1 MPLRTAARSP
11 VSSPVRSIW
20 RGIVCTVLVASPLLA
35 MAAEPRA
42 TSPRLDGGKVA
53 PTKSGLDAELFYQLF
68 VGELAFA
75 RGEPGVAYQVLLE
88 AARRTKDEALFRRTV
103 EVAARSG
110 AGEEALAAA
119 KAWRQAQPRSL
130 AAAQTQAEL
139 LLALN
144 RGPEAVEPLR
154 ALIDAVPTADRKA
167 ALASLPRFVPT
178 GGNAE
183 RGKTAAGA
191 IDKVLEPWL
200 NQADTRPTALLASA
214 RTWAMAGDNAQAL
227 KLLRDTLTAEPANEG
242 AGFLAVELM
251 GREPEAEA
259 LIQNYLKVN
268 PASPPVRLGYARR
281 LTAAQRY
288 PEALSQTQAVTTS
301 ADTAP
306 PAAWLMQGALLIEL
320 GQPAPAQAA
329 LQRYLMVQ
337 EGASAKPAA
346 ASASNADNEDEA
358 NAPSGNRQERSQ
370 AYLMLAQ
377 TAEQLKDYAGAQAWL
392 DKLGETPDGG
402 QALQRRASLLA
413 RQGKLAQARELLH
426 RMPESNNDELRAKF
440 MAEAQL
446 LRELERWKDA
456 EAVLKTA
463 NQRLPDDADLLYE
476 QAMVIERLGRFDE
489 MERLL
494 RRVIQLKPDHHHAY
508 NALGYSL
515 ADRNVR
521 LEEARQL
528 VARAL
533 ELAPGDP
540 FITDSLGWIEFRM
553 GRQDIAAQLLRQA
566 YSRRPDTEIAAH
578 LGEVLWAQGERDE
591 ARRVFRQGR
600 ERDATNEVM
609 RDTLKRLKV
618 DL

>member
-11 VSSPVRSIW
+11 VSSSARSIW
-20 RGIVCTVLVASPLLA
+20 RGIACTVLVASPLLA
-35 MAAEPRA
+35 MAVEPRA

-130 AAAQTQAEL
+130 GAAQTQAEL

-144 RGPEAVEPLR
+144 RGPEAVDPLR
-154 ALIDAVPTADRKA
+154 ALIDAVPLADRKA
-167 ALASLPRFVPT
+167 ALASLPRFVPN
-178 GGNAE
+178 GGNAQ
-183 RGKTAAGA
+183 RSSSAAGA
-191 IDKVLEPWL
+191 IDTVLEPWR

-214 RTWAMAGDNAQAL
+214 RTWAMAGDNTQAL
-227 KLLRDTLTAEPANEG
+227 KLLRETLTAEPANEG

-259 LIQNYLKVN
+259 LIQQYLKTN

-288 PEALSQTQAVTTS
+288 PEALSQTQSVTAS

-320 GQPAPAQAA
+320 GQPAQAQAA
-329 LQRYLMVQ
+329 LQRYLALQ
-337 EGASAKPAA
+337 ESAAAKPAA
-346 ASASNADNEDEA
+346 TSASDNADEA
-358 NAPSGNRQERSQ
+358 DAPSGNRQELSQ

-377 TAEQLKDYAGAQAWL
+377 TAEQLKDYASAQSWL

-402 QALQRRASLLA
+402 LALQRRASLLA
-413 RQGKLAQARELLH
+413 RQGKLTQARELLH

-440 MAEAQL
+440 MAETQL

-591 ARRVFRQGR
+591 ARRIFRQGR

-609 RDTLKRLKV
+609 RETLKRLKV

>member
-1 MPLRTAARSP
+1 MPLRTAARSLVLP
-11 VSSPVRSIW
+11 TLRSTW
-20 RGIVCTVLVASPLLA
+20 RGIACAMLVASPLLA
-35 MAAEPRA
+35 MAAEPKA
-42 TSPRLDGGKVA
+42 TSPRLDGGKAA
-53 PTKSGLDAELFYQLF
+53 PLSSGLDGELFYQLF

-119 KAWRQAQPRSL
+119 KAWRQALPRSL
-130 AAAQTQAEL
+130 GAAQTQAEL

-144 RGPEAVEPLR
+144 RGQEAIDPLR
-154 ALIDAVPTADRKA
+154 ALIDAVPVADRKA

-178 GGNAE
+178 GGNAQ
-183 RGKTAAGA
+183 RSTAAASA
-191 IDKVLEPWL
+191 IDKVLEPWRT
-200 NQADTRPTALLASA
+200 QADTRTTALLATA
-214 RTWAMAGDNAQAL
+214 RTWAIAGDNAQAMT
-227 KLLRDTLTAEPANEG
+227 LLRDTLVADPVNEG

-251 GREPEAEA
+251 GREPGAEA
-259 LIQNYLKVN
+259 LIQQYLTAN

-288 PEALSQTQAVTTS
+288 PEALSQTQAVTAA

-329 LQRYLMVQ
+329 LQRYIALQ
-337 EGASAKPAA
+337 EAAKPAA
-346 ASASNADNEDEA
+346 SNTGDGADDTEA
-358 NAPSGNRQERSQ
+358 PEGPRQELSQ

-377 TAEQLKDYAGAQAWL
+377 TAEQQKDYAGAQAWL

-402 QALQRRASLLA
+402 AALQRRASLLA
-413 RQGKLAQARELLH
+413 RQGKLTQARELLQ

-440 MAEAQL
+440 MAETQL

-456 EAVLKTA
+456 EAVLKAA

-553 GRQDIAAQLLRQA
+553 GRQEIAAQLLRQA
-566 YSRRPDTEIAAH
+566 YAHRPDTEIAAH

-591 ARRVFRQGR
+591 ARRIFRQGR
-600 ERDATNEVM
+600 DRDATNEVM
-609 RDTLKRLKV
+609 RETLKRLKV